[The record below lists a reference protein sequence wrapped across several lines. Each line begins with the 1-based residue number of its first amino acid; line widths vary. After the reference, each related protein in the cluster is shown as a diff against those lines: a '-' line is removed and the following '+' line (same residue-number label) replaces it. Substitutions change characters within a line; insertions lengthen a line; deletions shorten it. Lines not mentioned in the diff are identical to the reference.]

1 MKTFTS
7 ILFVLVCQILLSTCK
22 TDELLKVTKLQTGN
36 ITEITYN
43 SAKAS
48 AEFVDLSG
56 NVSNYGH
63 CWNTSGNPTIT
74 DFKNTVSG
82 TAKKGEFTS
91 SLTNLVA
98 NTKYYARAY
107 AIDGG
112 APLYGNPV
120 EFITNLNYPEAAIG
134 LANLVTN
141 TTATLNGTVNANGT
155 NATVK
160 FEYGFTNLY
169 GSEINANPYSVT
181 GNSITNINT
190 SLSGLAPCEGYHFR
204 VKATSNGET
213 IYSPDGSFNTTQLPV
228 GVTIEASNVSIS
240 TATLNG
246 SVNATDL
253 LTTVTFEYG
262 FDTGYG
268 SIVNGVPN
276 SVSGHSNTSIIA
288 NISDLNPGTDYHF
301 RVKAVNTSGISY
313 GEDKYFTTECNVPTA
328 ITETPK
334 VTFVGATLKGTVN
347 ANGCQTIVTFEYGKT
362 TSYGSTTPET
372 IVEGNSNSAVS
383 IEISGLSINSSYHY
397 RVKAVN
403 SGGTVYGEDI
413 KFTTGI

>member
-1 MKTFTS
+1 MKTKTL
-7 ILFVLVCQILLSTCK
+7 IPYLFASLFLLSYCK

-74 DFKNTVSG
+74 DFKNTVSC
-82 TAKKGEFTS
+82 TAKKGEFAS

-169 GSEINANPYSVT
+169 GSEINANPYTVT
-181 GNSITNINT
+181 GNSITNIN
-190 SLSGLAPCEGYHFR
+190 A
-204 VKATSNGET
+204 
-213 IYSPDGSFNTTQLPV
+213 
-228 GVTIEASNVSIS
+228 
-240 TATLNG
+240 
-246 SVNATDL
+246 
-253 LTTVTFEYG
+253 
-262 FDTGYG
+262 
-268 SIVNGVPN
+268 
-276 SVSGHSNTSIIA
+276 
-288 NISDLNPGTDYHF
+288 
-301 RVKAVNTSGISY
+301 
-313 GEDKYFTTECNVPTA
+313 
-328 ITETPK
+328 
-334 VTFVGATLKGTVN
+334 
-347 ANGCQTIVTFEYGKT
+347 
-362 TSYGSTTPET
+362 
-372 IVEGNSNSAVS
+372 
-383 IEISGLSINSSYHY
+383 
-397 RVKAVN
+397 
-403 SGGTVYGEDI
+403 
-413 KFTTGI
+413 